1 MLKLE
6 SIKSEKIWGY
16 ELWIASTHPNGCQN
30 DFKSAIGN
38 IVNEISEG
46 DLSGLEPPPEM
57 PEETDV
63 KDFSNVQIPSDDEL
77 F

>member
-1 MLKLE
+1 MVNQ
-6 SIKSEKIWGY
+6 Y
-16 ELWIASTHPNGCQN
+16 EMNQEGKRLAKNADMNPD